1 MESGT
6 SVISA
11 SSRSQAMDW
20 SLVLASQD
28 IGCTILHTAEDNRWS
43 LEVAATDHERA
54 VAAIRHYQ
62 WENRGWKWH
71 QPLSWPGVTFHWG
84 GLVWCALLMGIHVM
98 ATSHARLQLAGV
110 MDSAAVRS
118 GEWWRLFT
126 AMTLHADTGHLASNV
141 TTGFIL
147 FGLAM
152 ARYGAGVGLLAAYL
166 AGVFGNLL
174 GLWLYPEPYRGLGA
188 SGMVM
193 GALGLGAVQ
202 SLARGNPR
210 PRSLKIALGSLLAG
224 FMLFLLLGANPQS
237 DLVAHLGGF
246 IAGCV
251 LGGLLAG
258 RTAATRLNVRVNFS
272 ASLLL
277 AAVVLYTWRLA
288 LG

>member
-1 MESGT
+1 
-6 SVISA
+6 
-11 SSRSQAMDW
+11 MDW

-28 IGCTILHTAEDNRWS
+28 IGCAILHSPEENCWS
-43 LEVAATDHERA
+43 LEVAALDHDCA
-54 VAAIRHYQ
+54 VAAIKQYQ
-62 WENRGWKWH
+62 WENRGWKWR
-71 QPLSWPGVTFHWG
+71 QPSPWPGVTFHWG
-84 GLVWCALLMGIHVM
+84 GLVWCALLVAIHGAASSHTRLPVM
-98 ATSHARLQLAGV
+98 GV
-110 MDSAAVRS
+110 MDSAAVRA
-118 GEWWRLFT
+118 GEWWRVFT
-126 AMTLHADTGHLASNV
+126 AMTLHADTGHLAANV

-166 AGVFGNLL
+166 AGAGGNLL
-174 GLWLYPEPYRGLGA
+174 GLWLYPVPYRGLGA

-193 GALGLGAVQ
+193 GALGLVAVQ
-202 SLARGNPR
+202 SLAVGSSR
-210 PRSLKIALGSLLAG
+210 PRSWKVALGGLLAG

-246 IAGCV
+246 VAGCL
-251 LGGLLAG
+251 LGGVLVW
-258 RTAATRLNVRVNFS
+258 TTTATRPNARANFG

>member
-1 MESGT
+1 
-6 SVISA
+6 
-11 SSRSQAMDW
+11 MDW
-20 SLVLASQD
+20 SLVLVSQD
-28 IGCTILHTAEDNRWS
+28 IGCAILHSPGENCWS
-43 LEVAATDHERA
+43 LEIATTDHERA

-71 QPLSWPGVTFHWG
+71 QPLPWPGVTFHWG
-84 GLVWCALLMGIHVM
+84 GLVWCALLVGVHVV
-98 ATSHARLQLAGV
+98 ATNHARLQLAGV

-166 AGVFGNLL
+166 AGACGNLL

-193 GALGLGAVQ
+193 GALGLVAVQ

-210 PRSLKIALGSLLAG
+210 PRSLKFALGSLLAG

-246 IAGCV
+246 IAGCG
-251 LGGLLAG
+251 LGGLLVW
-258 RTAATRLNVRVNFS
+258 RTTAIQPNARANFS

-277 AAVVLYTWRLA
+277 AAVGLYTWRLA